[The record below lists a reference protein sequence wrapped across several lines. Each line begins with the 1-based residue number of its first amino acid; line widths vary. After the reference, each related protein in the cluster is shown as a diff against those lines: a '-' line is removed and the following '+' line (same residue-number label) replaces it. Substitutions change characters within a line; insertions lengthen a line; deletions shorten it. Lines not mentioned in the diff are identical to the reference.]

1 MISLISGRK
10 AGNSI
15 SVADASFTP
24 SVSPG
29 IRHVPIMQNAF
40 AFSMSVRDIVLFEFD
55 SVAGIVSFGLWP
67 VRCLPMLRSAASSL
81 SVFRPS
87 P

>member
-1 MISLISGRK
+1 
-10 AGNSI
+10 
-15 SVADASFTP
+15 
-24 SVSPG
+24 
-29 IRHVPIMQNAF
+29 MQNAF